1 VFPTFEVRRP
11 GTLAEALEIL
21 ANNENVLPIAGG
33 TNLIVDARS
42 GKLNPEVVVEIGHL
56 DELRGVEIQEG
67 EIRIGATTTIAELLE
82 SDVIAKHAEVLR
94 QACRSFANALIRNRA
109 TIGGNLVNAAPCA
122 DTAPA
127 LLVLDAEVELAS
139 VEETRRVPLDEFLVD
154 AFQTLRRPNELL
166 TAVRFPVPADETVGR
181 FEKMGLRKIS
191 CMAKV
196 DVAVQV
202 AFGEGKTVERARIA
216 IGAASSVAVRAR
228 DVEGALAGQVLDEKL
243 ALLAA
248 DMASEVVIPRVGS
261 EYKRQVVHG
270 LTRRLLEQVGRLDE
284 RSVA

>member
-1 VFPTFEVRRP
+1 MLPTFEVRRP
-11 GTLAEALEIL
+11 GTLAEALEML

-42 GKLNPEVVVEIGHL
+42 GKLKPEVVVEIGHL

-67 EIRIGATTTIAELLE
+67 KIRIGATTTIAELLE

-94 QACRSFANALIRNRA
+94 QACRSFANVLIRNRA

-139 VEETRRVPLDEFLVD
+139 VEGTRRVPLDEFLVD
-154 AFQTLRRPNELL
+154 AFRTLRRPNELL

-216 IGAASSVAVRAR
+216 IGAASPVAVRAR

-248 DMASEVVIPRVGS
+248 DMASEAVIPRVGS

-270 LTRRLLEQVGRLDE
+270 LTRRLLEQVGRLDK